1 MSAATLRRGALGIA
15 MGAALAMFAADAHAL
30 DKVSVQTGWLA
41 QAEQG
46 GFYQA
51 VATGIY
57 EKYALEVTIRKGG
70 PQVDINAPFLA
81 GRVDFADSNA
91 FTVFNYVK
99 EGLPGVAVAAF
110 FPKDP
115 RVLLSHPGVGNDKL
129 QDLKGKPILIATTG
143 RQSYWQW
150 LKAKYGFT
158 DEQARPY
165 TFNMAPF
172 IADKNVTMQ
181 GLLTSEP
188 LDLKKI
194 GIDAVVHLL
203 ADSGF
208 ENYAG
213 IIMASPKMIAE
224 NPDLVQRF
232 VDATIKGWDSYLN
245 GDPAPG
251 NALIKRDNPD
261 MTDEKI
267 AYSIAAMN
275 SNGILNSG
283 DAKTLGLGAMTD
295 KRWKS
300 FYDSMVAAGAQPAGL
315 DVTKGYTL
323 KFINKGAGG

>member
-1 MSAATLRRGALGIA
+1 MSVASLRRRALGIA
-15 MGAALAMFAADAHAL
+15 VATTLISLSGAAQAL
-30 DKVSVQTGWLA
+30 DKVSFQTGWLA

-51 VATGIY
+51 IATGIY
-57 EKYALEVTIRKGG
+57 EKYGLEVTIRKGG
-70 PQVDINAPFLA
+70 PQIDINAPFLA
-81 GRVDFADSNA
+81 GRVDFAESNG

-99 EGLPGVAVAAF
+99 ENLPGVAVAAF
-110 FPKDP
+110 FQKDP

-129 QDLKGKPILIATTG
+129 EDLKGKTVLIATTG
-143 RQSYWQW
+143 RQTYWQW

-172 IADKNVTMQ
+172 IADKSLTMQ
-181 GLLTSEP
+181 GILTSEP

-208 ENYAG
+208 ENYAS
-213 IIMASPKMIAE
+213 IVMASPKMIAE

-232 VDATIKGWDSYLN
+232 VEATVKGWDSYLN
-245 GDPAPG
+245 GDPSPG

-261 MTDEKI
+261 MSDEII
-267 AYSIAAMN
+267 AYSIALMN
-275 SNGILNSG
+275 MNGILNSG
-283 DAKTLGLGAMTD
+283 DATKLGMGAMTD